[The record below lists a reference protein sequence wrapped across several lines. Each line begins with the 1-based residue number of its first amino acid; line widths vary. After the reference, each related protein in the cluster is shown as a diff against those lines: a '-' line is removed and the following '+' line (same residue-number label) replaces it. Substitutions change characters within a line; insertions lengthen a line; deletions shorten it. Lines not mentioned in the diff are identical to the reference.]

1 MILIIDLPYPPSVNH
16 YWGTTGKRRYLTNKA
31 KAFRNATY
39 VAFLQSQHKGFGNAR
54 LSVSIDLH
62 MPDSRIRDIDNT
74 VKSVFDSLCHA
85 GAFVDDSQ
93 VDILFV
99 RRAPKEK
106 GGRCVVRIA
115 PIQGACA

>member
-1 MILIIDLPYPPSVNH
+1 MHLTIHLPYPPSVNH
-16 YWGTTGKRRYLTNKA
+16 YWGTAGKRRYLTDKA
-31 KAFRNATY
+31 KAFRVATL
-39 VAFLQSQHKGFGNAR
+39 VAFRQTRHSGFGGAR

-62 MPDSRIRDIDNT
+62 MPDARVRDIDNV

-85 GAFVDDSQ
+85 GAFTDDSQ

-106 GGRCVVRIA
+106 GGRCTVRIA
-115 PIQGACA
+115 PIESSCA